1 MSPALRAKL
10 RVIANHWL
18 KESKRRVRRSDKNWR
33 ALRAHVLPQEDE
45 IIYSVY
51 EDSAAATT
59 LEDCARK
66 ILVLINSHT
75 GK

>member
-1 MSPALRAKL
+1 MSPDLKAKL
-10 RVIANHWL
+10 RVMANHWL
-18 KESKRRVRRSDKNWR
+18 KESNRLARKSAKTWR
-33 ALRAHVLPQEDE
+33 ALRGSVLPQEDE

-51 EDSAAATT
+51 EDSAAAIT